1 MGTTKQLALFTPV
14 QLGGIRLKHRVV
26 MSPLTRSRST
36 QPDSIPND
44 LMREY
49 YGQRASD
56 GGLVITEATN
66 ISLTSRG
73 WAGAPGIYT
82 KEQIQGWKRI
92 LAAVHAKGGVMI
104 SQLWHTGRSSHIT
117 MTGGQP
123 PVSAS
128 VNPCYWQDPNH
139 LLSTPS
145 GWVTPSPH
153 RALTVAEI
161 AGIVEDYRTAA
172 QNAKRAGFDGIEL
185 HAANG
190 YLVDQFLQDNSNKR
204 TDEYG
209 GSIENRS
216 RFLLEIVRALTSV
229 WPADRVAVRIGPG
242 GTFND
247 MSDSD
252 PGALFGYV
260 AEQLNRF
267 GLAYLHVIQSRVKG
281 DVVVHEGLPPIA
293 SESMGKIFNGAIVAA
308 GGFEPDTAE
317 ETVKNGG
324 AAAIAFGRHF
334 ISNPDL
340 PRRIREGLPLA
351 KYDRSTFYTLEAH
364 GYTDYA
370 NYSAEPETPSSIGFE
385 VSSSSEPRLCPTK

>member
-1 MGTTKQLALFTPV
+1 MNESTAAKNCETRSSAASGTQTKFLWRDREMGTTKQLALFTPV

-139 LLSTPS
+139 LISTPS

-153 RALTVAEI
+153 RGTYRCRDRWNRRRLSYGSTECE
-161 AGIVEDYRTAA
+161 AGWIRWHRAA
-172 QNAKRAGFDGIEL
+172 
-185 HAANG
+185 
-190 YLVDQFLQDNSNKR
+190 
-204 TDEYG
+204 
-209 GSIENRS
+209 RS
-216 RFLLEIVRALTSV
+216 QRL
-229 WPADRVAVRIGPG
+229 
-242 GTFND
+242 
-247 MSDSD
+247 
-252 PGALFGYV
+252 
-260 AEQLNRF
+260 
-267 GLAYLHVIQSRVKG
+267 SR
-281 DVVVHEGLPPIA
+281 
-293 SESMGKIFNGAIVAA
+293 
-308 GGFEPDTAE
+308 
-317 ETVKNGG
+317 
-324 AAAIAFGRHF
+324 
-334 ISNPDL
+334 
-340 PRRIREGLPLA
+340 
-351 KYDRSTFYTLEAH
+351 RS
-364 GYTDYA
+364 
-370 NYSAEPETPSSIGFE
+370 
-385 VSSSSEPRLCPTK
+385 VSSGQQ

>member
-1 MGTTKQLALFTPV
+1 MSQTQREKNKTLVLEARGREMKTAKQMALFTPV

-49 YGQRASD
+49 YAQRASD
-56 GGLVITEATN
+56 GGLIITEATN

-73 WAGAPGIYT
+73 WAGAPGIYAE
-82 KEQIQGWKRI
+82 EQIQGWKRI
-92 LAAVHAKGGVMI
+92 LAAVHAKGGLMI

-117 MTGGQP
+117 MTGGQA

-128 VNPCYWQDPNH
+128 VNPSYWQDPNH
-139 LLSTPS
+139 LISAPS
-145 GWVTPSPH
+145 GWVSPSPH

-204 TDEYG
+204 TDEYA

-229 WPADRVAVRIGPG
+229 WAADRVAVRIGPG
-242 GTFND
+242 ARLTICQTATPTHF
-247 MSDSD
+247 
-252 PGALFGYV
+252 
-260 AEQLNRF
+260 
-267 GLAYLHVIQSRVKG
+267 
-281 DVVVHEGLPPIA
+281 LP
-293 SESMGKIFNGAIVAA
+293 
-308 GGFEPDTAE
+308 TW
-317 ETVKNGG
+317 
-324 AAAIAFGRHF
+324 R
-334 ISNPDL
+334 SN
-340 PRRIREGLPLA
+340 
-351 KYDRSTFYTLEAH
+351 
-364 GYTDYA
+364 
-370 NYSAEPETPSSIGFE
+370 
-385 VSSSSEPRLCPTK
+385 